1 MIFAFACLV
10 CTPSFL
16 FCQRMKLL
24 YPFLIVLALLPGT
37 LSAQG
42 IVFETGSWAD
52 AVKKAKKEK
61 KLLFLHLDNPGCG
74 GCGEVAS
81 VAFRSP
87 LVREKFAV
95 HFVSFRTNGTTGIG
109 KELVEKLQVECTP
122 SSVYLDAD
130 ENPLAR
136 YCGTTTL
143 DRAYLE
149 KAEEALTRNKEHPL
163 KAMTEAYTK
172 GERSSAF
179 MRNYINRLRELGLS
193 NTEPLDAYILSLPPD
208 SLNSGSL
215 LRFVFEQAPVVGS
228 VADRIF
234 RRNYTRTDSLYKAV
248 GWNKAVELNGQITN
262 NSLRKAIK
270 DHNINLATQT
280 AVFRL
285 RTYQN
290 DYKNGRAAHDWV
302 LMRYFRGIQDTLQYL
317 QMASSYFDRQ
327 FMTARVDSI
336 QKLDELDSQRRMR
349 GEFTGPN
356 GQLIR
361 PTAPGQMVQVMA
373 FPNTQRYV
381 SALNQAAWEFQ
392 ELTRDPV
399 YLNKALSWSKRTL
412 EYREDGSLL
421 DTYAHIL
428 YWLGRKEE
436 ALEWQTKA
444 VKKEKERNSPM
455 VGSLEESLKK
465 MKAGTL

>member
-1 MIFAFACLV
+1 MSGLV
-10 CTPSFL
+10 
-16 FCQRMKLL
+16 
-24 YPFLIVLALLPGT
+24 
-37 LSAQG
+37 SAQG
-42 IVFETGSWAD
+42 IVFEKGSWAD

-87 LVREKFAV
+87 LVREKFAL
-95 HFVSFRTNGTTGIG
+95 HFISFRTNGTAGIG

-136 YCGTTTL
+136 YCGTTTF
-143 DRAYLE
+143 DRIYLE
-149 KAEEALTRNKEHPL
+149 KAEEALTRHQERPL
-163 KAMTEAYTK
+163 KVMAEAYAK

-179 MRNYINRLRELGLS
+179 MRAYINRLRELGLS
-193 NTEPLDAYILSLPPD
+193 NTEPLDAFVASLPAD
-208 SLNSGSL
+208 SLQSGSL
-215 LRFVFEQAPVVGS
+215 LRFIFDQAPVVGS
-228 VADRIF
+228 QADQIF
-234 RRNYTRTDSLYKAV
+234 RRNYAMTDSLYKAV
-248 GWNKAVELNGQITN
+248 GWNRAVELNGQITN

-270 DHNINLATQT
+270 DHDVELAMKT
-280 AVFRL
+280 AIFRL
-285 RTYQN
+285 RTYNN

-317 QMASSYFDRQ
+317 RMASDYYDKQ

-349 GEFTGPN
+349 GELPGSSRPLTRPN
-356 GQLIR
+356 
-361 PTAPGQMVQVMA
+361 APVQVVQVMA
-373 FPNTQRYV
+373 FPNTQRFV

-399 YLNKALSWSKRTL
+399 YLNKALSWSKRSL

-444 VKKEKERNSPM
+444 VKKEKDRNSPM
-455 VGSLEESLKK
+455 VTSLEESLKK